1 MEKLATLEECLK
13 FKEEMEKHKAEAER
27 TLENVTNMQN
37 EKIQHLTVVI
47 FLVNSKIKELD
58 K

>member
-1 MEKLATLEECLK
+1 MEKLTTLEECLK
-13 FKEEMEKHKAEAER
+13 FKEEMEKEKAQAER

-37 EKIQHLTVVI
+37 EKIKYLTDVI
-47 FLVNSKIKELD
+47 FLVDSKIKELD